1 MRRNVYNIYF
11 SVIFKVKSLTRGSS
25 LLSRSSKP
33 SGLGSHR
40 DADALQEALFA
51 RLSPVF
57 VARIDRLRVC
67 FPSKSG
73 TVSYMCWQTLSD
85 SFTLCYRANG
95 Y

>member
-1 MRRNVYNIYF
+1 MRHNVYIISF
-11 SVIFKVKSLTRGSS
+11 SVIFKVKSVTRGSS
-25 LLSRSSKP
+25 LLSCSSKP

-40 DADALQEALFA
+40 DADALRALFA

-57 VARIDRLRVC
+57 VARIDGLRVC

-73 TVSYMCWQTLSD
+73 TVSSRCWQTLSD
-85 SFTLCYRANG
+85 SCMLCYRANG